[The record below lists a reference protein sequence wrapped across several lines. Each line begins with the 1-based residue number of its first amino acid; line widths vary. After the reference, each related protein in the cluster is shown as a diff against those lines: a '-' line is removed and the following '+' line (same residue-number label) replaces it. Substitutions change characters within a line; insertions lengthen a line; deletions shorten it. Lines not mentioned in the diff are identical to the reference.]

1 MENRPNAPVPISS
14 FDTYPNAS
22 RAATNENKPKAKPKQ
37 EAIIKEG
44 RVKLKKQSAWRKAK
58 HRIFEQEGKELKE
71 YAIYDVLIPAIKDT
85 ISNIVANG
93 VDILLYGEAKH
104 INVKRTGILG
114 NSPRYNYVSYGSI
127 NNSNK
132 PTPSSARRTLSS
144 SSALRNNL
152 ALDDFIFQTRGEAT
166 DILNQL
172 STILTDYGVVTVADL
187 YELCGLRT
195 PYTYNN
201 YAWRDL
207 STAGVSMTRDGYL
220 LNLPTPQTLD

>member
-1 MENRPNAPVPISS
+1 
-14 FDTYPNAS
+14 
-22 RAATNENKPKAKPKQ
+22 
-37 EAIIKEG
+37 
-44 RVKLKKQSAWRKAK
+44 
-58 HRIFEQEGKELKE
+58 
-71 YAIYDVLIPAIKDT
+71 
-85 ISNIVANG
+85 
-93 VDILLYGEAKH
+93 
-104 INVKRTGILG
+104 
-114 NSPRYNYVSYGSI
+114 
-127 NNSNK
+127 
-132 PTPSSARRTLSS
+132 
-144 SSALRNNL
+144 L